1 MFHLIKI
8 LYLISEKMKLI
19 YSYRC
24 VQFLWNAPSKSMLVH
39 SQARFPGASGA
50 CLSTGGNDPRAPCL
64 SSWTLV
70 GPAMYV
76 LECDPAL
83 PHPAVEWL
91 GSLIFC
97 SGTLE
102 HAAHP
107 GAVLSFLWP
116 LSCTFLPS
124 EQAEQR
130 PLCAPVSNTHTHTHT
145 HTHTRVCTHTHIHTE
160 LSTSPAASPS
170 HPVLRV
176 LEFFPC

>member
-1 MFHLIKI
+1 MYNFFEMPPQNQCWYIHRQDFQ
-8 LYLISEKMKLI
+8 E
-19 YSYRC
+19 
-24 VQFLWNAPSKSMLVH
+24 P
-39 SQARFPGASGA
+39 SGA

-145 HTHTRVCTHTHIHTE
+145 HIHTHVCAHTHTYTQSCPLALQPHPLIQCSGCLNSFPVK
-160 LSTSPAASPS
+160 PAGPWVMVGET
-170 HPVLRV
+170 PD
-176 LEFFPC
+176 